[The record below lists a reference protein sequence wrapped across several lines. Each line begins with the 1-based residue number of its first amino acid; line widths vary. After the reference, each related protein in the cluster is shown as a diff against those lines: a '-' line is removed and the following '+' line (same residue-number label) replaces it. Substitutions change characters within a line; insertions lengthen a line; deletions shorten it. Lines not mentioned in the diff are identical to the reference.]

1 MSVGEVSDGTGGKGW
16 TVGKG
21 EGREGGGGL
30 VFGESDAVVDAL
42 GVGAC
47 LIDIP
52 GGKSIVLIFIKGH
65 NIRGKA

>member
-1 MSVGEVSDGTGGKGW
+1 M
-16 TVGKG
+16 GKG

-52 GGKSIVLIFIKGH
+52 GGKSIVLIFNKGH
-65 NIRGKA
+65 NITGKRNNMNLRLKSCICF